1 MTPAEL
7 AQHKAAT
14 KRLAGTLA
22 FKPMKRGKWP
32 KPFHKMNSPRVRA
45 TEVTPVSETHRVMFL
60 WRDGE
65 LKTDSA
71 FLAWLF
77 CELDEEVL
85 FPLFEM
91 HFHPS
96 HKGLH
101 AKLPCKTDT
110 NYEGRQLVQAPELA
124 LSSVDGLDPRSEADR
139 QQLINRFCQ
148 ACGITMGEVGGL
160 WN

>member
-7 AQHKAAT
+7 AQHKAAP

-77 CELDEEVL
+77 CEFDQEVL

-124 LSSVDGLDPRSEADR
+124 LSSIEGLDPRSEADR

-148 ACGITMGEVGGL
+148 VCGITMGEGGGL

>member
-7 AQHKAAT
+7 AQHKVAP

-22 FKPMKRGKWP
+22 FKPVKRGKLP
-32 KPFHKMNSPRVRA
+32 KPFHKMGGPRLRA
-45 TEVTPVSETHRVMFL
+45 TELTSVSEIHRVLFV

-65 LKTDSA
+65 LKTDSL
-71 FLAWLF
+71 FLAWLL
-77 CELDEEVL
+77 CEMEEEVL

-91 HFHPS
+91 HYHPS

-101 AKLPCKTDT
+101 AKLPCKTDI
-110 NYEGRQLVQAPELA
+110 NYEGRQLVKAPELT
-124 LSSVDGLDPRSEADR
+124 LSSVDGLDPRNEADR

-148 ACGITMGEVGGL
+148 ACSITMGDGGGL

>member
-7 AQHKAAT
+7 AQHKAAP
-14 KRLAGTLA
+14 KRLARTLA

-45 TEVTPVSETHRVMFL
+45 TEVTAVSDTHRVMFL

-65 LKTDSA
+65 LKTDSV

-110 NYEGRQLVQAPELA
+110 NYEGRQLVQAPELT
-124 LSSVDGLDPRSEADR
+124 LSSIDGLEPLSEADR

-148 ACGITMGEVGGL
+148 ACGITMGEGGGL